1 MFRTSIPNTKAIDKC
16 KQSAAEFFAIG
27 MRAKLAISKSIILV
41 DWRKPPVGW
50 AKLNTDCLV
59 LGYPRK
65 ARGGELIRDHNG
77 DWVTGFSRSLG
88 CTNIFMA
95 ELWALRNGLI
105 LAKDLNLNSL
115 IVELDAKSVVQLM
128 NNDFANLLMELL
140 LTDYKTLARAIPN
153 KRVEHTYSEANQCVD
168 ALARV
173 GAKRNFPFVVFV
185 ESPLVV
191 ESLLDHDKAN
201 TFCNRVVASNI

>member
-1 MFRTSIPNTKAIDKC
+1 
-16 KQSAAEFFAIG
+16 
-27 MRAKLAISKSIILV
+27 
-41 DWRKPPVGW
+41 
-50 AKLNTDCLV
+50 
-59 LGYPRK
+59 
-65 ARGGELIRDHNG
+65 
-77 DWVTGFSRSLG
+77 
-88 CTNIFMA
+88 MA
-95 ELWALRNGLI
+95 ELWALRDGLI
-105 LAKDLNLNSL
+105 LAKDLNFNSL
-115 IVELDAKSVVQLM
+115 IVESDVKSVVQLM
-128 NNDFANLLMELL
+128 NNDSANMLMEPL
-140 LTDYKTLARAIPN
+140 LTDCRTFLRAIPN